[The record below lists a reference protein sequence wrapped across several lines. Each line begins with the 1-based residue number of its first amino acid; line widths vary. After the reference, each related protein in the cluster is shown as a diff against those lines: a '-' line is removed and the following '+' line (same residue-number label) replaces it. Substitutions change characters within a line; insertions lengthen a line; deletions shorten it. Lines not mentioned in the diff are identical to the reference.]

1 MFGEY
6 GKQSVNVP
14 NHFRTLVYGWTFG
27 DFGLPNVSVRP
38 KLKNPVSVQHYVSGE
53 PGHIKHF
60 LSQTIQQHKK
70 TFTEDNIRDFIDAY
84 LVQIKVQT
92 YSYCFNFDVLLY
104 TNIIF

>member
-1 MFGEY
+1 MLEKAERIKFM
-6 GKQSVNVP
+6 KP
-14 NHFRTLVYGWTFG
+14 NASWFFPALAKIFPVLEENGTK
-27 DFGLPNVSVRP
+27 GLT
-38 KLKNPVSVQHYVSGE
+38 GE
-53 PGHIKHF
+53 PGDIKHF
-60 LSQTIQQHKK
+60 LSETIQQHKK